1 MNRGTRRAGAR
12 PAGGGSERSDGLGSV
27 RIVGG
32 RWRGR
37 RVPVPAADVRPS
49 ADRVRETLFNWL
61 APRLPGARCLDLFAG
76 TGVLGFEALSRGARA
91 LTLVEREPAVVAHLH
106 EMRARLE
113 AEAAEILRYDA
124 LAWLA
129 ATPPS
134 PYDVVFVDPPFGADL
149 ATTVLAALAAGW
161 VANDGVV
168 YVEAPAAPALPPGW
182 VRLREGRTRQVI
194 YALVAP
200 AAADTNRTSGEI

>member
-1 MNRGTRRAGAR
+1 MKRGTHRAGASAA
-12 PAGGGSERSDGLGSV
+12 AGGNAGVGSV
-27 RIVGG
+27 RIIGG

-37 RVPVPAADVRPS
+37 RVPVPMAEVRPS

-91 LTLVEREPAVVAHLH
+91 TTLIDREPVVVAHLE
-106 EMRARLE
+106 EMRARLA
-113 AEAAEILRYDA
+113 AEEAEILRYDA
-124 LAWLA
+124 SAWLA
-129 ATPPS
+129 ATPPR

-149 ATTVLAALAAGW
+149 ATPVLAALAAGW
-161 VANDGVV
+161 VAEHGVV

-182 VRLREGRTRQVI
+182 VRLREGRTRQVV
-194 YALVAP
+194 YALLAP
-200 AAADTNRTSGEI
+200 AVDTNLTNGED

>member
-1 MNRGTRRAGAR
+1 MKRGTRRAGASAA
-12 PAGGGSERSDGLGSV
+12 AGGNAGVGSV
-27 RIVGG
+27 RIIGG

-37 RVPVPAADVRPS
+37 RVPVPAAEVRPS

-91 LTLVEREPAVVAHLH
+91 TTLIDCEPAVVAHLE

-113 AEAAEILRYDA
+113 AEEAEILRYDA
-124 LAWLA
+124 SAWLA
-129 ATPPS
+129 TTPPR

-149 ATTVLAALAAGW
+149 ATSVLAALAAGW
-161 VANDGVV
+161 VAEHGVV

-182 VRLREGRTRQVI
+182 VRLREGRTRQVV
-194 YALVAP
+194 YALLAP
-200 AAADTNRTSGEI
+200 AVDTNLTNGED

>member
-1 MNRGTRRAGAR
+1 MKRGSRRAR
-12 PAGGGSERSDGLGSV
+12 AGGTHAGAGSV

-37 RVPVPAADVRPS
+37 RVPVPTAEVRPS

-91 LTLVEREPAVVAHLH
+91 ATLIDREPAVVAHLE
-106 EMRARLE
+106 EMRARLA
-113 AEAAEILRYDA
+113 AEAVEILRYDA

-129 ATPPS
+129 ATPPR
-134 PYDVVFVDPPFGADL
+134 PYDVVFVDPPFGTEL
-149 ATTVLAALAAGW
+149 ATPVLAALAAGW
-161 VANDGVV
+161 VAENGVV
-168 YVEAPAAPALPPGW
+168 YVEAPVAPALPSGW
-182 VRLREGRTRQVI
+182 VRLREGRTRQVV
-194 YALVAP
+194 YALLAP
-200 AAADTNRTSGEI
+200 TADSYPTNGED